1 MKPRAVPLKPSAR
14 PKQPAHPDSFD
25 LRSPSLVICLGPG
38 GVGKT
43 TISAALAVHAATIG
57 RAVDVMTVD
66 PAPRLLD
73 ALGLG
78 ADSSEPVEVPLEGI
92 GHSRRGGGPGRARLR
107 ALRLDP
113 KRTFDSIVARYAPS
127 DTARATILENRI
139 YRNLSDALAG
149 VADYMAMEKLLELA
163 ANPSTD
169 LLVLDTPPAAE
180 AIDFLDAP
188 RRLLELLNSRAV
200 VLLGAPA
207 GLFRSQL
214 RMVDIAARA
223 VLAAFDR
230 VTGLNLLSDIQSFVR
245 SFDGM
250 YEGFSA
256 RAARA
261 QDKLRAPDTAIVIVT
276 TAESSR
282 IAQAREFIGALEL
295 AGLRVGAMV
304 VNRVIAELPD
314 AAELSS
320 ARIAPSLK
328 RKLKRNL
335 ADYAALKTREEVSL
349 SALRN
354 SLPGG
359 AVLMVAPDLG
369 REPRTIADL
378 AEIGRSLRAG

>member
-1 MKPRAVPLKPSAR
+1 MKPKSQPGHHAHREPLHLAA
-14 PKQPAHPDSFD
+14 Q
-25 LRSPSLVICLGPG
+25 SLVICLGPG

-43 TISAALAVHAATIG
+43 TISAALAVRAAILG
-57 RAVDVMTVD
+57 CAVDVMTVD

-73 ALGLG
+73 ALGLA
-78 ADSSEPVEVPLEGI
+78 ADSSEPVEAPLDGVRR
-92 GHSRRGGGPGRARLR
+92 SRRGGASSRARLR

-113 KRTFDSIVARYAPS
+113 KRTFDSIIARYAMS
-127 DTARATILENRI
+127 DTARDAILENRI
-139 YRNLSDALAG
+139 YRNLSGALAG

-163 ANPSTD
+163 ANPATD
-169 LLVLDTPPAAE
+169 LLVLDTPPATE

-188 RRLLELLNSRAV
+188 RRLLELLTSRAIS
-200 VLLGAPA
+200 LLGAPA

-214 RMVDIAARA
+214 RVMDIAARA

-230 VTGLNLLSDIQSFVR
+230 VTGLNLLSDVQSFVR

-261 QDKLRAPDTAIVIVT
+261 QDKLRAADTAIVIVT

-282 IAQAREFIGALEL
+282 IVQAREFIGALGD
-295 AGLRVGAMV
+295 AGLRVSAMV
-304 VNRVIAELPD
+304 VNRVLADLPD
-314 AAELSS
+314 ASELAS

-328 RKLKRNL
+328 KKLKRNL
-335 ADYAALKTREEVSL
+335 ADYTALKTREEVSL
-349 SALRN
+349 SALRD
-354 SLPGG
+354 SLPAG

-378 AEIGRSLRAG
+378 AEIARSIRAA

>member
-1 MKPRAVPLKPSAR
+1 MKPKPHPKESAHR
-14 PKQPAHPDSFD
+14 KSLD
-25 LRSPSLVICLGPG
+25 LNAQSLVICLGPG

-43 TISAALAVHAATIG
+43 TISAAIAVRAAMLG
-57 RAVDVMTVD
+57 CAVDVMTVD

-73 ALGLG
+73 ALGLE
-78 ADSSEPVEVPLEGI
+78 ADSSEPVEVVLEGI
-92 GHSRRGGGPGRARLR
+92 RHARRNESNRARLR

-113 KRTFDSIVARYAPS
+113 KRTFDSIIARYALS
-127 DTARATILENRI
+127 DAARDTILENRI
-139 YRNLSDALAG
+139 YRNLSGSLAG

-163 ANPSTD
+163 ANPDTD
-169 LLVLDTPPAAE
+169 LIVLDTPPATE

-188 RRLLELLNSRAV
+188 RRLLELLNSRAIS
-200 VLLGAPA
+200 LLGAPA
-207 GLFRSQL
+207 GLFKSQL
-214 RMVDIAARA
+214 RIVDLAARA

-230 VTGLNLLSDIQSFVR
+230 VTGLNLLSDVQSFVR

-261 QDKLRAPDTAIVIVT
+261 RDKLRASDTAIVIVT

-282 IAQAREFIGALEL
+282 IAQAREFVSALEG
-295 AGLRVGAMV
+295 AGLRVSAMV
-304 VNRVIAELPD
+304 VNRVLAELPD
-314 AAELSS
+314 AAELAS

-328 RKLKRNL
+328 KKLKRNL

-349 SALRN
+349 GALRK
-354 SLPGG
+354 SLPAD

-378 AEIGRSLRAG
+378 VEIGRSIHAA

>member
-1 MKPRAVPLKPSAR
+1 MKSI
-14 PKQPAHPDSFD
+14 D
-25 LRSPSLVICLGPG
+25 LRAQSLVICLGPG

-43 TISAALAVHAATIG
+43 TISAALAVRAATLG
-57 RAVDVMTVD
+57 CAVDVMTVD

-73 ALGLG
+73 ALGLE
-78 ADSSEPVEVPLEGI
+78 ADSSEPVEVHLDGI
-92 GHSRRGGGPGRARLR
+92 RPSRRGGGTPNRARLR
-107 ALRLDP
+107 AMRLDP
-113 KRTFDSIVARYAPS
+113 KRTFDSIIARYALS
-127 DTARATILENRI
+127 DAARDAILENRI
-139 YRNLSDALAG
+139 YRNLSGALAG

-163 ANPSTD
+163 ANPDTD
-169 LLVLDTPPAAE
+169 LLVLDTPPATE

-200 VLLGAPA
+200 SLLGAPV

-230 VTGLNLLSDIQSFVR
+230 VTGLNLLSDVQSFVR

-250 YEGFSA
+250 YEGFTA

-282 IAQAREFIGALEL
+282 IAQAREFIGALESV
-295 AGLRVGAMV
+295 GLRISAMV
-304 VNRVIAELPD
+304 VNRVLAELPD
-314 AAELSS
+314 AGELSS
-320 ARIAPSLK
+320 ARLAPSLK
-328 RKLKRNL
+328 KKLKRNL
-335 ADYAALKTREEVSL
+335 ADYAALKTREEFSL
-349 SALRN
+349 GALRD
-354 SLPGG
+354 SLPSGT
-359 AVLMVAPDLG
+359 VLMVAPDLG

-378 AEIGRSLRAG
+378 AEIGRSISDP

>member
-1 MKPRAVPLKPSAR
+1 MKPKSQPKHHAKHHAHREPLHLAA
-14 PKQPAHPDSFD
+14 Q
-25 LRSPSLVICLGPG
+25 SLVICLGPG

-43 TISAALAVHAATIG
+43 TISAALAVRAAILG
-57 RAVDVMTVD
+57 CAVDVMTVD

-73 ALGLG
+73 ALGLA
-78 ADSSEPVEVPLEGI
+78 ADSSEPVEAPLDGI
-92 GHSRRGGGPGRARLR
+92 RRSRRGGASNRARLR

-113 KRTFDSIVARYAPS
+113 KRTFDSIIARYAMS
-127 DTARATILENRI
+127 DAARDAILENRI
-139 YRNLSDALAG
+139 YRNLSGALAG
-149 VADYMAMEKLLELA
+149 VADYMSMEKLLELA
-163 ANPSTD
+163 ADPATD
-169 LLVLDTPPAAE
+169 LLVLDTPPATE

-188 RRLLELLNSRAV
+188 RRLLELLNSRAIS
-200 VLLGAPA
+200 LLGAPA

-214 RMVDIAARA
+214 RVMDIAARA

-230 VTGLNLLSDIQSFVR
+230 VTGLNLLSDVQSFVR

-261 QDKLRAPDTAIVIVT
+261 QDKLRAADTAIVIVT

-282 IAQAREFIGALEL
+282 IAQAREFIGALGD
-295 AGLRVGAMV
+295 AGLRVSAMV
-304 VNRVIAELPD
+304 VNRVLADLPD
-314 AAELSS
+314 VSELAS

-328 RKLKRNL
+328 KKLKRNL
-335 ADYAALKTREEVSL
+335 ADYAALKTREEISL
-349 SALRN
+349 SALRD
-354 SLPGG
+354 SLPAG

-378 AEIGRSLRAG
+378 AEIGRSIRAA

>member
-1 MKPRAVPLKPSAR
+1 MKPKSQPKHHAKHHAHREPLDL
-14 PKQPAHPDSFD
+14 PAQ
-25 LRSPSLVICLGPG
+25 SLVICLGPG

-43 TISAALAVHAATIG
+43 TISAALAVRAAILG
-57 RAVDVMTVD
+57 CAVDVMTVD

-73 ALGLG
+73 ALGLA
-78 ADSSEPVEVPLEGI
+78 ADSSEPVEAPLDGI
-92 GHSRRGGGPGRARLR
+92 RRSRRGGASNRARLR

-113 KRTFDSIVARYAPS
+113 KRTFDSIIARYAMS
-127 DTARATILENRI
+127 DTARDAILENRI
-139 YRNLSDALAG
+139 YRNLSGALAG

-163 ANPSTD
+163 ANPATD
-169 LLVLDTPPAAE
+169 LLVLDTPPATE

-188 RRLLELLNSRAV
+188 RRLLELLNSRAIS
-200 VLLGAPA
+200 LLGAPA
-207 GLFRSQL
+207 GLFKSQL
-214 RMVDIAARA
+214 RVMDIAARA

-230 VTGLNLLSDIQSFVR
+230 VTGLNLLSDVQSFVR

-261 QDKLRAPDTAIVIVT
+261 QDKLRAADTAIVIVT

-282 IAQAREFIGALEL
+282 IVQAREFIGALAD
-295 AGLRVGAMV
+295 AGLRVSAMV
-304 VNRVIAELPD
+304 VNRVLADLPD
-314 AAELSS
+314 ASELAS

-328 RKLKRNL
+328 KKLKRNL

-349 SALRN
+349 SALRD
-354 SLPGG
+354 SLPAG

-378 AEIGRSLRAG
+378 AEIGRSIRAA

>member
-1 MKPRAVPLKPSAR
+1 MKPKSQPKRHAKHQAHREPLHLAA
-14 PKQPAHPDSFD
+14 Q
-25 LRSPSLVICLGPG
+25 SLVICLGPG

-43 TISAALAVHAATIG
+43 TISAALAVRAAILG
-57 RAVDVMTVD
+57 CAVDVMTVD

-73 ALGLG
+73 ALGLA
-78 ADSSEPVEVPLEGI
+78 ADSSEPVEAPLDGI
-92 GHSRRGGGPGRARLR
+92 RRSRRGGASNRARLR

-113 KRTFDSIVARYAPS
+113 KRTFDSIIARYAMS
-127 DTARATILENRI
+127 DTARDAILENRI
-139 YRNLSDALAG
+139 YRNLSGALAG

-163 ANPSTD
+163 ANPATD
-169 LLVLDTPPAAE
+169 LLVLDTPPATE
-180 AIDFLDAP
+180 AIEFLDAP
-188 RRLLELLNSRAV
+188 RRLLELLNSRAIS
-200 VLLGAPA
+200 LLGAPA
-207 GLFRSQL
+207 GLLRSQL
-214 RMVDIAARA
+214 RVMDIAARA

-230 VTGLNLLSDIQSFVR
+230 VTGLNLLSDVQSFVR

-261 QDKLRAPDTAIVIVT
+261 QDKLRAADTAIVIVT

-282 IAQAREFIGALEL
+282 IVQAREFIGALGD
-295 AGLRVGAMV
+295 AGLRVSAMV
-304 VNRVIAELPD
+304 VNRVLADLPD
-314 AAELSS
+314 ASELAS

-328 RKLKRNL
+328 KKLKRNL

-349 SALRN
+349 SALRD
-354 SLPGG
+354 SLPAG

-378 AEIGRSLRAG
+378 AEIGRSIRAA

>member
-1 MKPRAVPLKPSAR
+1 MKPKSQPKHHAHHAHREPLHLAA
-14 PKQPAHPDSFD
+14 Q
-25 LRSPSLVICLGPG
+25 SLVICLGPG

-43 TISAALAVHAATIG
+43 TISAALAVRAAILG
-57 RAVDVMTVD
+57 CAVDVMTVD

-73 ALGLG
+73 ALGLA
-78 ADSSEPVEVPLEGI
+78 ADSSEPVEAPLDGI
-92 GHSRRGGGPGRARLR
+92 RRSRRGGGSNRARLR

-113 KRTFDSIVARYAPS
+113 KRTFDSIIARYAMS
-127 DTARATILENRI
+127 DTARDTILENRI
-139 YRNLSDALAG
+139 YRNLSGALAG

-163 ANPSTD
+163 ANPATD
-169 LLVLDTPPAAE
+169 LLVLDTPPATE

-188 RRLLELLNSRAV
+188 RRLLELLNSRAIT
-200 VLLGAPA
+200 LLGAPA

-214 RMVDIAARA
+214 RVMDIAARA

-230 VTGLNLLSDIQSFVR
+230 VTGLNLLSDVQSFVR

-261 QDKLRAPDTAIVIVT
+261 QDKLRAADTAIVIVT

-282 IAQAREFIGALEL
+282 IAQAREFIGALGD
-295 AGLRVGAMV
+295 AGLRVSAMV
-304 VNRVIAELPD
+304 VNRVLADLPD
-314 AAELSS
+314 ASELAS

-328 RKLKRNL
+328 KKLKRNL
-335 ADYAALKTREEVSL
+335 ADYAALKTREEISL
-349 SALRN
+349 SALRD
-354 SLPGG
+354 SLPAG

-378 AEIGRSLRAG
+378 AEIGRSIRAA